1 MDISVIIVNYNTRDM
16 LRSCL
21 RSVAEKTAGVEYETI
36 VVDNCSQD
44 GSAEMVGKE
53 FPRVKLVEP
62 GENLGFGRA
71 NNKGSG
77 VASGTFLFFLN
88 SDTELRNDA
97 ITIIKDFMAS
107 HPDCGIAGGNLVD
120 PEGKPS
126 HSYRKNL
133 PSPATELQRFIPSF
147 ARITGGKS
155 WCFNHTGRPMPV
167 AYVTGADLMIRKD
180 LFERV
185 GMFDPDFFM
194 YYEETELTNRVAKEG
209 FGVWSVPE
217 AVIMHIKGASLE
229 FVTGVKA
236 MVYESKYTYMQKV
249 FGTSAAARTH
259 RYFRFYCNCKRAA
272 LALTG
277 KKKRAENYVKML
289 EIDDAAY
296 AKTTGGNA

>member
-1 MDISVIIVNYNTRDM
+1 M

-21 RSVAEKTAGVEYETI
+21 RSVEEKTAGVEYETI
-36 VVDNCSQD
+36 VVDNGSSD
-44 GSAEMVGKE
+44 GSAEMVKSE

-77 VASGTFLFFLN
+77 IASGTFLFFLN

-97 ITIIKDFMAS
+97 ITILRDFMVS
-107 HPDCGIAGGNLVD
+107 RPGCGIAGGNLVD

-126 HSYRKNL
+126 HSYRKTL

-147 ARITGGKS
+147 ARLSGGKS
-155 WCFNHTGRPMPV
+155 WCYNFTGKPMPV

-194 YYEETELTNRVAKEG
+194 YYEETEMTARVEKAG

-217 AVIMHIKGASLE
+217 AVIMHVKGASLE

-236 MVYESKYTYMQKV
+236 MVYESKYKYMQKV
-249 FGTSAAARTH
+249 YGAKAVARTH
-259 RYFRFYCNCKRAA
+259 RHFRFYCACKRAA

-277 KKKRAENYVKML
+277 KKKRAENYAKML
-289 EIDDAAY
+289 EIDDGAY
-296 AKTTGGNA
+296 AKTMGGNA